1 MKVCQ
6 GMREMSNATS
16 DRILVVDSDSALT
29 SELQAGLRRYSY
41 QVDVAHNSAQ
51 GLSCLYALQ
60 PDLVLLDVLIP
71 GKDGWDML
79 RRIREVSNVPV
90 MVMSV
95 FDDEATV
102 SRGLDL
108 GADDYLTKPF
118 KQQELLARIQ
128 AVLRRTRVHSQQGS
142 NLLRFGGG
150 ELIID
155 PSAYRV
161 KVRGEDVKLTATE
174 YRLLLHLA
182 RNAGYV
188 LTYNELLDRVWGP
201 GRTPSLATLRMAIG
215 RLRRKLEADIT
226 EPRYVCNQRDYG
238 YYLTRD

>member
-1 MKVCQ
+1 
-6 GMREMSNATS
+6 MREMSNAANG
-16 DRILVVDSDSALT
+16 RILVVDSDSELT
-29 SELQAGLRRYSY
+29 SELQAGLTRYSF
-41 QVDVAHNSAQ
+41 QVDVAHNAIQ

-60 PDLVLLDVLIP
+60 PDLVLLDVFAP

-79 RRIREVSNVPV
+79 RRIREASDVPI

-95 FDDEATV
+95 LDDEMTV

-128 AVLRRTRVHSQQGS
+128 AVLRRTRVHPSQGRG
-142 NLLRFGGG
+142 LLHFGGG
-150 ELIID
+150 ELVID
-155 PSAYRV
+155 PSSYRV

-188 LTYNELLDRVWGP
+188 LTYDQLLDRVWGP
-201 GRTPSLATLRMAIG
+201 GRTPRLTTLRMAIG
-215 RLRRKLEADIT
+215 RLRRKIEVDHT

-238 YYLTRD
+238 YYLARD